1 MHLEPGTETDIKL
14 SLKKVTRMP
23 SPYSSRCRD
32 NFPNSWDQTP
42 YNAQRCRA
50 YCYIESVKKICNCTT
65 TAFFEG
71 TTNRELYEKSRFCLT
86 SNPCFGQWLGMVF
99 KGGVQGVH
107 EMCDMCTP
115 ECNTSNFIVSLSY
128 PTWKINFRYQGPFFR
143 APSLKQNG
151 PQRTFCLFWYKKPG

>member
-1 MHLEPGTETDIKL
+1 MRNGISHGYSASINIADTDSNPNILTDIMHLEPGTETDIKL

-32 NFPNSWDQTP
+32 NFPHSWDQTP

-86 SNPCFGQWLGMVF
+86 SNSCFGQWLGMVF

-128 PTWKINFRYQGPFFR
+128 LSYIEN
-143 APSLKQNG
+143 
-151 PQRTFCLFWYKKPG
+151 